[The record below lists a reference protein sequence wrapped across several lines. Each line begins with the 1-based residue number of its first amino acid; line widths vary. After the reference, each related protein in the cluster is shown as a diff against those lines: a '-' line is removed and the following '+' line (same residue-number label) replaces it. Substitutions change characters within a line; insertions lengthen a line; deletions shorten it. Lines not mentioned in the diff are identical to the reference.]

1 MTRVGVIA
9 DLPLEVDPRATR
21 VRLYTH
27 GLSLVDEA
35 LAGVRLT
42 APVDMSITATAYDNK
57 GRVVAVSDPFKTS
70 AGPDRMVTL
79 SAMFP
84 AAGLVGDAPWDMI
97 SSRRPQFGKDGLE
110 MPRGGRAAEVLIF
123 YRPKVEAANISRQ
136 RALEHKPP
144 SAFEENFFV
153 RARAKALISQS
164 VAASGLLFPGP
175 NEKLRLA
182 LYPLHRD
189 RRRPKQRF
197 DVLWSEAHSS
207 GFALP
212 SFVFHDEQLDRAIA
226 AVRYRNASLL
236 GPLLDA
242 VLAGEDHQLDH
253 IGANLA
259 LLIAGFANID
269 NESRWEQLDKL
280 SECLTERLAI
290 PDAWVLRAEILAR
303 MGWHRKAKAS
313 LRKVRSRQLP
323 WTTTALKLLA
333 QRLSYYDTEERVSTW
348 TYRKRWYQNLL
359 GMAHPAC
366 VFCVLELPGAVT
378 PP

>member
-9 DLPLEVDPRATR
+9 DLPLEVDPHATR
-21 VRLYTH
+21 VRLYAH
-27 GLSLVDEA
+27 DLSLVDEA

-57 GRVVAVSDPFKTS
+57 GRIVAVSDPFETP
-70 AGPDRMVTL
+70 AGPDRRVSL

-84 AAGLVGDAPWDMI
+84 GARLAGDAQRDI
-97 SSRRPQFGKDGLE
+97 FSSRRLE
-110 MPRGGRAAEVLIF
+110 FRQVGFEMLEGGQAAEVLIF
-123 YRPKVEAANISRQ
+123 YRPKSETATISRQ
-136 RALEHKPP
+136 RALERKLPF
-144 SAFEENFFV
+144 AFGKDFFI
-153 RARAKALISQS
+153 RARVKVPSQP

-175 NEKLRLA
+175 NEKCRLA
-182 LYPLHRD
+182 LYPLHHD
-189 RRRPKQRF
+189 GRPNHRF

-212 SFVFHDEQLDRAIA
+212 SFFFHDEQLDRAIA

-242 VLAGEDHQLDH
+242 VLVGEENQPDY

-259 LLIAGFANID
+259 LLIAGLANID

-280 SECLTERLAI
+280 SERLTKRLAI

-313 LRKVRSRQLP
+313 LGKVRSRQLP

-333 QRLSYYDTEERVSTW
+333 HRLSYYDTEEMTGTW